1 MLSGVFHTI
10 HVWIAQSC
18 RFRIFA
24 GMITLGF
31 LTPVIGIIIVAT
43 SSSVAALFV
52 DPAFILQ
59 PTSTTSS
66 RLYYK
71 LSYSNSHSNSH
82 PYSHSHL
89 NSAWLLY
96 SQQDINDEEDFKILP
111 EKGTEGKDGND
122 DNEEDNNG
130 VRKEDPKSIFP
141 IELSIDGSILVVL
154 PAVGIAVLGIITTA
168 MVITNSNDDPILLTS
183 SSSSSL
189 AAAARIERLLSL
201 DDKATNKVTDQ
212 AVKCR
217 GICSPDKEEQLET
230 IRRFM
235 NSISTRNSIND
246 NK

>member
-10 HVWIAQSC
+10 HAWIAQSC

-31 LTPVIGIIIVAT
+31 LAPIIGIIIVAT

-59 PTSTTSS
+59 PTSKTSS

-71 LSYSNSHSNSH
+71 LSHSDSYSHSYSHSYSNSV
-82 PYSHSHL
+82 
-89 NSAWLLY
+89 WLLY

-122 DNEEDNNG
+122 DEEENNG

-189 AAAARIERLLSL
+189 AAAVRIERLLPL
-201 DDKATNKVTDQ
+201 DDDATNKVTDQ
-212 AVKCR
+212 AVQCR